1 MEKQFKEVTTPYT
14 KALHD
19 VESTKKK
26 YFDASRNLTSWQATL
41 DKDPNNEQTKSD
53 CESAKSSKEMARIEY
68 ENAVNAITN
77 IYPAYED
84 KMKQLFNRIQDIE
97 KKRMNYIK
105 VKFQHNFRLSYIM

>member
-1 MEKQFKEVTTPYT
+1 MTTPYT

-26 YFDASRNLTSWQATL
+26 YFDASRNLTSWQAKI
-41 DKDPNNEQTKSD
+41 DVDPNNEETKRHY
-53 CESAKSSKEMARIEY
+53 ESVKSSKEMARIEY

-84 KMKQLFNRIQDIE
+84 KMKQLFSRIQDIE

-105 VKFQHNFRLSYIM
+105 VNFQ